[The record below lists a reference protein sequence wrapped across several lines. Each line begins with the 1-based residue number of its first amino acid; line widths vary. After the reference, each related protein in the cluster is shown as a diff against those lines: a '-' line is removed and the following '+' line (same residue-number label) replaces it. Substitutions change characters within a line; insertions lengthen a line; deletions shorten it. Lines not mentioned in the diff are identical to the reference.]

1 MPGTIIATSDQHAD
15 SAPAGV
21 QTRQIEFFKS
31 LISRPDVD
39 HVVSVGDLWSMTLD
53 STVDRVI
60 KDPHCCALRDVLRD
74 LSKVKK
80 VVLVDGNH
88 DPYSDMAANVPQDYA
103 RFVNWLDA
111 PAISLRHR
119 QWTYGA
125 DTTKPDIIFDHGCS
139 MDPTTAMWKGI
150 TQSLGEVMGTESFVK
165 FAQWVVGIVLHRPPT
180 PREVRSQDT
189 DAYNFLVSWI
199 HDKWWQWTLAN
210 SGPARL
216 VVTGHT
222 HFDEYRHKELK
233 RKTYVNCGAFDGNG
247 NSYVEIRP
255 DSVALRQWV

>member
-31 LISRPDVD
+31 LITRPDVD
-39 HVVSVGDLWSMTLD
+39 QVVSVGDLWSMTLD

-60 KDPHCCALRDVLRD
+60 NDLHCCAMRNVLRD

-88 DPYSDMAANVPQDYA
+88 DPYSEMAVNVPQEYA
-103 RFVNWLDA
+103 KFVKWLDA
-111 PAISLRHR
+111 PAISLKHR
-119 QWTYGA
+119 EYKYGV
-125 DTTKPDIIFDHGCS
+125 DTTKPDIIFDHGCRL
-139 MDPTTAMWKGI
+139 DPTTAMWTDI
-150 TQSLGEVMGTESFVK
+150 THALRDIMGTTRFVK
-165 FAQWVVGIVLHRPPT
+165 FAQWVLSIVLHRPPT
-180 PREVRSQDT
+180 PREVRIQDP

-210 SGPARL
+210 SGSARL
-216 VVTGHT
+216 VITGHM

-233 RKTYVNCGAFDGNG
+233 GKTYVNCGAFDGNG

-255 DSVALRQWV
+255 DGVTLKQWV